1 MQTFGDSME
10 PMRYSVFS
18 VQDHYPW
25 KERTVPE
32 LYQQVVAQAELA
44 EELGYDTFYVA
55 EHHFHEYGV
64 IPNPPVMLGHLAHRT
79 RRIRL
84 GSAISVLT
92 FHNPLSNAEQY
103 AMADVLSN
111 GRVVLGVGSGYLKHE
126 FEGYRVDP
134 TEKRERFD
142 ENLELLRR
150 LLSGERVNFQG
161 KYNTIDDVQLNVLP
175 IQKPTP
181 PIQVAILNRVA
192 AYHIGLRGQP
202 VISVPYASVDRWEE
216 IGDLVAEY
224 QKGRAEGGHA
234 SAGPDDVMITLHT
247 HVGDSA
253 EAVRQAVEAP
263 FDLYVETR
271 LYAKRRTYD
280 DILESGLSL
289 FGSVSEVVDKLEQL
303 YGWGVRHVMLLQNF
317 GLLAPERVE
326 RSMRRIAEEVMPQL
340 HERLAQRKAA

>member
-1 MQTFGDSME
+1 ME
-10 PMRYSVFS
+10 PKRYSVFS

>member
-1 MQTFGDSME
+1 ME
-10 PMRYSVFS
+10 PMRYSAFS
-18 VQDHYPW
+18 VQDHYPQR
-25 KERTVPE
+25 ERTLPE
-32 LYQQVVAQAELA
+32 LYQQVGAQAELA
-44 EELGYDTFYVA
+44 EALDYDTFYVA

-64 IPNPPVMLGHLAHRT
+64 VPNPPVMLGYLASRT
-79 RRIRL
+79 TRIRL

-92 FHNPLSNAEQY
+92 FHNPLTCAEQY
-103 AMADVLSN
+103 AMVDVLSK
-111 GRVVLGVGSGYLKHE
+111 GRLVMGVGSGYLKHE
-126 FEGYRVDP
+126 FEGYQVDP
-134 TEKRERFD
+134 AEKRERFD
-142 ENLELLRR
+142 ENLALLTR

-161 KYNTIDDVQLNVLP
+161 KYNKIDDIQLNVLP
-175 IQKPTP
+175 LQKPTP

-224 QKGRAEGGHA
+224 QKGRAEGGHLE
-234 SAGPDDVMITLHT
+234 AGPDDVMITLHT

-253 EAVRQAVEAP
+253 AAVRRDVEAS

-280 DILESGLSL
+280 DILSSGLSL
-289 FGSVSEVVDKLEQL
+289 FGSVEEVVDKLEQL

-317 GLLAPERVE
+317 GLLTPELVE
-326 RSMRRIAEEVMPQL
+326 QSMRRIAEEVMPQL
-340 HERLAQRKAA
+340 QERLHQRKAA

>member
-253 EAVRQAVEAP
+253 EAVRQTVEAP

>member
-202 VISVPYASVDRWEE
+202 VISVPYASVDHWEE

-234 SAGPDDVMITLHT
+234 PAGPDDVMITLHT

-253 EAVRQAVEAP
+253 EAVRRAMEAP

-303 YGWGVRHVMLLQNF
+303 YSWGVRHVMLLQNF

>member
-1 MQTFGDSME
+1 ME

-234 SAGPDDVMITLHT
+234 STGPDDVMITLHT